1 MTVTTLP
8 TAAAREQAKAV
19 HPATVSKQLSPAAL
33 VAAVA
38 GTLDVL
44 ERQQALGALVTLIGD
59 ELVDVDDTAHLPL
72 VVMTLLTTCPQAVTQ
87 PAMVAKVVHDAAL
100 AHRRATSAGLLGL
113 DGDARRE
120 AEDAAFLVQAL
131 VSGGVS
137 AATHEYLM
145 AGCSALRD
153 WLSTAA
159 QR

>member
-1 MTVTTLP
+1 MTTLP
-8 TAAAREQAKAV
+8 SLSAREQAKAG

-44 ERQQALGALVTLIGD
+44 ERQQALDALVTLIGD
-59 ELVDVDDTAHLPL
+59 ELVDLDDTAHLPL

-87 PAMVAKVVHDAAL
+87 PATVAKVVHDAAR
-100 AHRRATSAGLLGL
+100 AHRGASAAQVLGL
-113 DGDARRE
+113 DDDARRE
-120 AEDAAFLVQAL
+120 SEDAAFLVRQL
-131 VSGGVS
+131 VLGDAV

-145 AGCSALRD
+145 TGCSALRD